1 MNENPNFSTSH
12 NDAFKELGAI
22 EAGQHW
28 SAFDVSMSTAEKD
41 GANVL
46 VTTIWNYY
54 LAVSDNAEEPRR
66 VPAVQRDR
74 QSGELWYKLAGMPKT
89 TDSGTKKAHRHRL
102 DIALEESIPIVGFLK
117 DLETG
122 AAALNAVFDCTMLA
136 YDNQRTGA
144 LWVRLT
150 PRVSCEFEVGDFNI
164 REVATLE
171 HLLPTVDEASLLN
184 EQPRQDVEQP
194 TGPYRYGSKKTW
206 EIVLDGLTELGGAAS
221 MAEIKR
227 AVLAKIPEFELGNFF
242 PDLST
247 LSVNSASRGQYGVNV
262 RPRRTDS
269 GSEYDR
275 VYREG
280 HGRQT
285 IYELYDIGRHGVW
298 ELYRPLIGKKLKVRQ
313 IEDPLLVKLEQA
325 EREAEQAG
333 DFDPTDVED
342 ARSKTLAT
350 VVRRRGQSA
359 FRDALRNAYG
369 DRCCLTDCNLVD
381 VLEAAH
387 IHPYRGDQTNVV
399 SNGLLLRADIHTLF
413 DLFLLRIDPTSL
425 TVEISP
431 KLIGTEYASLRGRRI
446 ATPIDPGEAPSP
458 KALEVHATSCAWYSV
473 QAGDEDFASQG
484 E

>member
-1 MNENPNFSTSH
+1 MSELPIFNTSH
-12 NDAFKELGAI
+12 NDAFSELGAI
-22 EAGQHW
+22 EAGQQW
-28 SAFDVSMSTAEKD
+28 SAFNVSMSAAEKD
-41 GANVL
+41 GAKVL

-54 LAVSDNAEEPRR
+54 LEASDNDGQPRR
-66 VPAVQRDR
+66 IPAVQRDR
-74 QSGELWYKLAGMPKT
+74 QTGELWYKLAGMPKA

-102 DIALEESIPIVGFLK
+102 DIALEEGIPIVGFLK
-117 DLETG
+117 DLETK

-136 YDNQRTGA
+136 HDIQHAGA
-144 LWVRLT
+144 LWFRLT
-150 PRVSCEFEVGDFNI
+150 PRVSCEFEVGDFSI
-164 REVATLE
+164 RDVATLA
-171 HLLPTVDEASLLN
+171 HLLPTIDEMSLLN
-184 EQPRQDVEQP
+184 EQPRLDAEQP
-194 TGPYRYGSKKTW
+194 NGPYRYGSKRTW
-206 EIVLDGLTELGGAAS
+206 EIVLDGLIELGGTAS

-227 AVLAKIPEFELGNFF
+227 AVLAKHPEFELGNFF
-242 PDLST
+242 PDLSM

-269 GSEYDR
+269 SSEYDR
-275 VYREG
+275 IYREG

-313 IEDPLLVKLEQA
+313 IEDPLFFELKEA

-333 DFDPTDVED
+333 VFDPTDIED
-342 ARSKTLAT
+342 ARSKTLAA

-387 IHPYRGDQTNVV
+387 IHPYLGDLTNVV

-413 DLFLLRIDPTSL
+413 DLFLLRIDPSSL
-425 TVEISP
+425 VVEISP
-431 KLIGTEYASLRGRRI
+431 KLIGTEYASLQGRRV
-446 ATPIDPGEAPSP
+446 ATPDDPGEAPSP
-458 KALEVHATSCAWYSV
+458 KALEVHATSCAWYS
-473 QAGDEDFASQG
+473 ASPR
-484 E
+484 EEA